1 MFKNILLAYDGS
13 ENARKALNVAID
25 LALKYKA
32 KLYIVEVVDT
42 NSISVSDLR
51 GASSLDI
58 NRIIEEIK
66 TKASGDIREC
76 IKLAQSGNVEADGEV
91 LEGDPASEILR
102 YCEEIKADLIVT
114 GCRGMSRWK
123 RLLIGSVSSRI
134 VSESKVPTLVVK
146 ATTSI

>member
-1 MFKNILLAYDGS
+1 MFKKILLAYDGS

-32 KLYIVEVVDT
+32 KLFIVEVVDT

-51 GASSLDI
+51 GTSSLDI
-58 NRIIEEIK
+58 NRVIEEIK

-76 IKLAQSGNVEADGEV
+76 IKLAQDSNIEADGDV

-123 RLLIGSVSSRI
+123 RLLIGSVSSRV

-146 ATTSI
+146 TAISF

>member
-13 ENARKALNVAID
+13 ENARKAFNVALD

-32 KLYIVEVVDT
+32 KLLIVEVVDT
-42 NSISVSDLR
+42 NSVSISDLR
-51 GASSLDI
+51 KVSSLDI
-58 NRIIEEIK
+58 NRAIEEIK
-66 TKASGDIREC
+66 SKVSGDVKEC
-76 IKLAQSGNVEADGEV
+76 IKLAQERGIEADGDV

-102 YCEEIKADLIVT
+102 YCDGVNADLIVT

-146 ATTSI
+146 IKEE

>member
-42 NSISVSDLR
+42 NAISVSDLR
-51 GASSLDI
+51 GTSSLDI
-58 NRIIEEIK
+58 NRVIEEIK

-76 IKLAQSGNVEADGEV
+76 IKLAQSSNVEADGEV

>member
-32 KLYIVEVVDT
+32 KLFIVEVVDT

-76 IKLAQSGNVEADGEV
+76 IKLAQDSNVEADGDV

-123 RLLIGSVSSRI
+123 RLLIGSVSSR
-134 VSESKVPTLVVK
+134 VVAESKVPTLVVK
-146 ATTSI
+146 GATSI